1 MSHIHSPEELQELQ
15 ELISRLR
22 AEIEYH
28 NYRYY
33 VLDAPVISDEEY
45 DRLFRRLIELEEAHP
60 ELVTPN
66 SPTQKV
72 GAPPRE
78 GFATLEHRVPMLSL
92 GNAFN
97 ETELLAFDQRI
108 KRFLNLSPDTDIE
121 YSTELKLDGLAV
133 NLTYQEGEYVQ
144 GATRGDGFLGED
156 VTPNLRTLRNLPL
169 RLRPFSEDAPP
180 IPSLIEIRGEV
191 YITHEEFQRINEE
204 RRKAGEALFANPRN
218 AAAGSV
224 RQLDPSITARRRLLF
239 AGWGIGFVER
249 ASFRTHWEGMEA
261 LKKWGIPIVQHRQLC
276 SSIQEVLNFVRY
288 WAEARHSL
296 EYDTDGVVIKVNSL
310 ELQERLGTVARSPRW
325 AIAYKYPSTQ
335 ARTVVREIRVQV
347 GRTGALT
354 PVALMEPVPVGG
366 VMVSRATLHN
376 EDEIARLG
384 VRVGDRVIIQ
394 RAGEVIPEVV
404 EVISSERDGDEIPF
418 LMPLRCPEC
427 GAEAYRPPDEAVRRC
442 IGVACPAQLKERIYH
457 FGSRDAMDIEHLGP
471 AIIDQLVDRGLVQDP
486 ADLYQL
492 TIPSLLPLERMGPKS
507 AENLI
512 NAIQE
517 SKERPYERVLF
528 ALGIRH
534 VGSETAKLLAEA
546 FPSIDQLAQATP
558 EQISQVPGIGPVIA
572 ETVAHYFRQ
581 PDNQRFLEKLK
592 KMGLQLSRMK
602 PPEEVAKEEKPLK
615 ALTFVFTGTL
625 ESMTREEAEA
635 LVERLGGK
643 ATSSVSRK
651 TDYVVVG
658 AEPGSKYRKA
668 LELGVKILNE
678 EEFLRL
684 VGKQK

>member
-1 MSHIHSPEELQELQ
+1 MDHIHSPEELQELQ
-15 ELISRLR
+15 ELVSRLR

-33 VLDAPVISDEEY
+33 VLDAPVISDEAY
-45 DRLFRRLIELEEAHP
+45 DRLFHRLVELEEAHP

-97 ETELLAFDQRI
+97 EEELLAFDQRV
-108 KRFLNLSPDTDIE
+108 KRFLNLSPDVDIE
-121 YSTELKLDGLAV
+121 YSAELKLDGLAV
-133 NLTYQEGEYVQ
+133 NLTYQGGEYVQ

-180 IPSLIEIRGEV
+180 TPPLIEIRGEV

-204 RRKAGEALFANPRN
+204 RRKAGEPPFANPRN

-239 AGWGIGFVER
+239 AGWGIGFVENTP
-249 ASFRTHWEGMEA
+249 FRTHWEGMEA
-261 LKKWGIPIVQHRQLC
+261 LKKWGVPIVQHRQLC
-276 SSIQEVLNFVRY
+276 PSIQAVLDFVRH

-335 ARTVVREIRVQV
+335 ARTEIREIRVQV

-384 VRVGDRVIIQ
+384 VRVGDTVIIQ

-404 EVISSERDGDEIPF
+404 EVIPSERNGDEIPF

-442 IGVACPAQLKERIYH
+442 IGAACPAQLKEKIYH

-486 ADLYQL
+486 ADLYRL
-492 TIPSLLPLERMGPKS
+492 TVQDLLPLERMGPKS

-558 EQISQVPGIGPVIA
+558 EQINQVPGIGPVIA

-592 KMGLQLSRMK
+592 KVGLQLSRMK
-602 PPEEVAKEEKPLK
+602 PPEEVAKEEEVLK
-615 ALTFVFTGTL
+615 GLTFVFTGAL

-668 LELGVKILNE
+668 LELGVQILNE

-684 VGKQK
+684 VRKQK